1 MNLWGEDRSKRVT
14 FRIYFESNGE
24 QWKNLKQESD
34 SSNLYHKKFN
44 LTLLFTL
51 GKKDKT
57 RVCLGCHNNKVDN
70 ER

>member
-14 FRIYFESNGE
+14 IRTYSESNGE

-44 LTLLFTL
+44 LTLLFREN
-51 GKKDKT
+51 GQD
-57 RVCLGCHNNKVDN
+57 
-70 ER
+70 